1 MNTALETATK
11 KGAHGAIL
19 KVLQEMGRPIGGK
32 QICDQL
38 LLAGI
43 RVRPRTIRLRL
54 KEMDRDGLTRL
65 VSRRS
70 GRELTE
76 LGREELLRTNVV
88 RKIGFVAAKIDTLV
102 CRMTF
107 DADRGAGAIVTNVSR
122 IPRRALSRAMEGM
135 KIVFDR
141 GLTMGT
147 RLRLSPK
154 GPSSKTSEIATI
166 CSVTV
171 NGVLLKKG
179 IPVSSRFGGLLEI
192 HKNRPLRFVEII
204 EYRSTTLDPLE
215 IFIQA
220 RMTSVGECAK
230 TGSGLVGASFREFP
244 SVALPDVLQ
253 AKGMMEKAGLGGI
266 LLIGRP
272 GQPLLDIPV
281 GEGLTGMIVVAGLNA
296 IAALREEGIEVE
308 LESLAGL
315 EDFGSFS
322 RFEELYDRWYSVR

>member
-1 MNTALETATK
+1 M
-11 KGAHGAIL
+11 
-19 KVLQEMGRPIGGK
+19 
-32 QICDQL
+32 
-38 LLAGI
+38 
-43 RVRPRTIRLRL
+43 
-54 KEMDRDGLTRL
+54 
-65 VSRRS
+65 
-70 GRELTE
+70 
-76 LGREELLRTNVV
+76 
-88 RKIGFVAAKIDTLV
+88 
-102 CRMTF
+102 
-107 DADRGAGAIVTNVSR
+107 
-122 IPRRALSRAMEGM
+122 
-135 KIVFDR
+135 
-141 GLTMGT
+141 
-147 RLRLSPK
+147 
-154 GPSSKTSEIATI
+154 SEIATV

-192 HKNRPLRFVEII
+192 YNNRPLRFVEII

-220 RMTSVGECAK
+220 RMTSVRECAK

-322 RFEELYDRWYSVR
+322 PFEELYDRWYAGK